1 MRYALAALALLALA
15 QPSAAKVVKFEVV
28 RIELP
33 AFEGR
38 SFGAVGTYDRIIAR
52 ATIAVAPDDPHNAVI
67 VDLDRAPRN
76 AQGLVEAVSD
86 VEILR
91 PTIAANGNRRLFY
104 DVLNRGN
111 KPALGDFNDIRS
123 GNDLVKAGD
132 AGTGFLMNRG
142 YTLVWSGWQGDVPA
156 GGGRLTF
163 SPPVVAGVTGPSRE
177 EFIFDHSQNPATAKL
192 TYPAADL
199 DPAHATLTVREREAD
214 PRAKPAD
221 LSFKFDGPSKILI
234 NRPAGFDFRRDLRIH
249 LYRHGPQGD
258 GAWFCRDTRHR
269 HVPAASGARRV
280 ACTEYACRHDRPRHR
295 LGPLAERPL
304 PARFPLSRLQR

>member
-1 MRYALAALALLALA
+1 MRYALAALALLALV

-28 RIELP
+28 RVESP

-52 ATIAVAPDDPHNAVI
+52 ATIAVSPDDPHNAVI

-111 KPALGDFNDIRS
+111 KPALGDFNDNRS
-123 GNDLVKAGD
+123 GNNLVKAGD

-156 GGGRLTF
+156 GGWPAHIL
-163 SPPVVAGVTGPSRE
+163 APSR
-177 EFIFDHSQNPATAKL
+177 
-192 TYPAADL
+192 
-199 DPAHATLTVREREAD
+199 RR
-214 PRAKPAD
+214 R
-221 LSFKFDGPSKILI
+221 
-234 NRPAGFDFRRDLRIH
+234 NRSVARRIH
-249 LYRHGPQGD
+249 LRPFAESGD
-258 GAWFCRDTRHR
+258 GRTHL
-269 HVPAASGARRV
+269 SGR
-280 ACTEYACRHDRPRHR
+280 RPRPGACDAHR
-295 LGPLAERPL
+295 ARTGGR
-304 PARFPLSRLQR
+304 PARKTG